1 MELLLNEQQTQLRDS
16 AVRLCAAFG
25 GTARA
30 RSHSAE
36 VDAASWAAVTEAGW
50 VATLVPEDVG
60 GLGLGVVEL
69 CLLLQEAGRGF
80 LTAPLTSA
88 AIAAWAIARGENA
101 RLRDEILPGLIAG
114 RRLVA
119 PAATGRSAGYSA
131 EPALPMLRRDGGAP
145 RLDGEH
151 SFVRDAATADAFL
164 VACDSDILSLVAK
177 DAPGLTIATSK
188 AIDGTSTSRLV
199 FADVAVGDT
208 TSGLAAELQDLLT
221 LAVSAELLGIADAA
235 LRMTLEH
242 LRLRQQFGRPIGSF
256 QALQHRAVNGFVDLE
271 LILSLLFR
279 TAAAWDRGERNPAFV
294 AAVKAKTGKS
304 ALGILRFGLQMHG
317 AMGYTDAHDIG
328 LLYKRALVLS
338 ALHGNEANHLVR
350 FSRLTGIANFSS
362 PLEGEDGRSQGLRSG
377 GGTRAKRAKGLKK
390 HALGRQ
396 RPPPVNADA
405 LPSSPSRGEEKS
417 G

>member
-1 MELLLNEQQTQLRDS
+1 MELLLNEQQTQLRAS

-30 RSHSAE
+30 RRSAAA
-36 VDAASWAAVTEAGW
+36 VDSAPWAAVTEAGW

-80 LTAPLTSA
+80 LTVPLASA
-88 AIAAWAIARGENA
+88 AIAAWAIARGDNA

-119 PAATGRSAGYSA
+119 PAASGRSAGYSA
-131 EPALPMLRRDGGAP
+131 EPALPMLRLDGGA

-151 SFVRDAATADAFL
+151 SFVRDAAAADAFL
-164 VACDSDILSLVAK
+164 VACDGDILCLVAK
-177 DAPGLTIATSK
+177 DAPGLTVASSE

-242 LRLRQQFGRPIGSF
+242 LKLRQQFGRPIGSF

-304 ALGILRFGLQMHG
+304 ALDILRFGLQMHG

-350 FSRLTGIANFSS
+350 FSRLTGI
-362 PLEGEDGRSQGLRSG
+362 DG
-377 GGTRAKRAKGLKK
+377 
-390 HALGRQ
+390 
-396 RPPPVNADA
+396 
-405 LPSSPSRGEEKS
+405 
-417 G
+417 